1 MSIAIQ
7 FIESV
12 EAGAGITEP
21 VRFSLRSSQVIRLES
36 FGYHSHIGMVD
47 TFAYTR
53 YSVTVRPDCQ
63 RRGIVL
69 SFLKFDNRDL
79 SMMVGMATIVGA
91 ASGEISRAFF
101 DAPPMNLL
109 SLGAVLAAF
118 VAGRYMASWLGL
130 KAND

>member
-1 MSIAIQ
+1 M
-7 FIESV
+7 
-12 EAGAGITEP
+12 
-21 VRFSLRSSQVIRLES
+21 
-36 FGYHSHIGMVD
+36 
-47 TFAYTR
+47 
-53 YSVTVRPDCQ
+53 
-63 RRGIVL
+63 L